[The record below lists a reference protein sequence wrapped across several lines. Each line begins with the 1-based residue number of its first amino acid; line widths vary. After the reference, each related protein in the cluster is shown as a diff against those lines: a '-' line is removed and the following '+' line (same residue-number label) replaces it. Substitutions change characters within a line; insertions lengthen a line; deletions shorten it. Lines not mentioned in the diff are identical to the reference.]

1 MARKSDKAPSQPDQ
15 MVVNKLQASRLAKL
29 SGVPP
34 EELQG
39 QTIAALAEKLRW
51 RLRNSSRLSG

>member
-15 MVVNKLQASRLAKL
+15 MVINKLQASRHAKL
-29 SGVPP
+29 GGVPA

-39 QTIAALAEKLRW
+39 QTGGPAEKLRW
-51 RLRNSSRLSG
+51 QPMPA